1 MMLLLFAFLLG
12 FVAASPPSIVY
23 VLMDDVGFADV
34 SYNNPAQTIPTVNI
48 DNLSKQGVR
57 LTHHY
62 SHSTCSPSRAALMTG
77 RYASNTGITFP
88 LITGTPAALDPSF
101 PTLPQKL
108 RTLGYQ
114 AHMVGKWHLGSSI
127 WASTPVGRGFQSFT
141 GEFITDIDSYTK
153 RLYGLV
159 GQTTPPTPPTPV
171 ALDWIHAYE
180 NQTFQHFAEPRHPTY
195 TLTENAISIMKD
207 HKKNHGD
214 EPLFLYVAFTAAHSP
229 LQVLPEHEAACAH
242 LPHLWR
248 RQFCGMVVGVDEAI
262 KNISNAIKPNLGN
275 NSLLIVVSDN
285 GGSTWFGGGNTPL
298 RSGKTT
304 PFEGGVRTPA
314 FIVDYTPH
322 QEYIGNKGRNWDGL
336 MHISDWFPTLYS
348 IAGGDAS
355 TLPNLDGKDLSA
367 ALRTDAASPRTEML
381 VELYVP
387 GEFSFADEQM
397 WSYRRGNWKLILG
410 DIRDPNWYFEST
422 ADHMNSTDVSP
433 TGVRAQYEPQ
443 IRALEA
449 QFGQAPFDSTRVI
462 ITHAQ
467 AHRAYVTFARTHGF
481 PNGQTMLF
489 DLSTDPTEQ
498 HNVAAD
504 HLDKVAEL
512 KAAAKHYFDTRYLP
526 VQPYWKTVPPAV
538 WAASLVAGDCSMNP
552 NIPHGGFCRF
562 VHPWLPAGTDPR
574 TVPSFPP
581 L

>member
-1 MMLLLFAFLLG
+1 MMLLLFTVLLG

-34 SYNNPAQTIPTVNI
+34 SYNNPAQTIPTVNL

-77 RYASNTGITFP
+77 RYASNNGITFP
-88 LITGTPAALDPSF
+88 LVTGTPAGLEPSF
-101 PTLPQKL
+101 PTLPEKL

-114 AHMVGKWHLGSSI
+114 AHMVGKWHLGSSM
-127 WASTPVGRGFQSFT
+127 WTSSPVGRGFQSFT

-153 RLYGLV
+153 KLYGLV
-159 GQTTPPTPPTPV
+159 HQNPAPFPPSPPQPV
-171 ALDWIHAYE
+171 GLDWIHAYE
-180 NQTFQHFAEPRHPTY
+180 NRTYQHFAEPRHPTY

-207 HKKNHGD
+207 HKKNHRD

-229 LQVLPEHEAACAH
+229 LQALPEHEAACAH
-242 LPHLWR
+242 IPHLWR

-298 RSGKTT
+298 RSGKNT

-314 FIVDYTPH
+314 FVVDYTPH
-322 QEYIGNKGRNWDGL
+322 QEYIGDKGRNWDGL
-336 MHISDWFPTLYS
+336 MHISDWFPTLYT

-355 TLPNLDGKDLSA
+355 TIPHLDGKDLSA
-367 ALRTDAASPRTEML
+367 ALRTNDASPRTEML

-387 GEFSFADEQM
+387 GEFAFPDEDM
-397 WSYRRGNWKLILG
+397 IAYRKGNYKLISG
-410 DIRDPNWYFEST
+410 DLRDPNWYFEST
-422 ADHMNSTDVSP
+422 ADHMNSTDPSTVRP
-433 TGVRAQYEPQ
+433 TFENQ
-443 IRALEA
+443 IRTLEA
-449 QFGQAPFDSTRVI
+449 GFGQAPFDSSRVV

-467 AHRAYVTFARTHGF
+467 AMRAYVTANRDKTL
-481 PNGQTMLF
+481 LF
-489 DLSTDPTEQ
+489 DVVADPGEHHDLS
-498 HNVAAD
+498 AA
-504 HLDKVAEL
+504 LPAVVAEL
-512 KAAAKHYFDTRYLP
+512 RAAALPYFTGRYP
-526 VQPYWKTVPPAV
+526 FQPYWLTVPPLT
-538 WAASLVAGDCSMNP
+538 WATHLQAGDCSMNP
-552 NIPHGGFCRF
+552 LIGTTPCRF
-562 VHPWLPAGTDPR
+562 VHPYLPDNQNPR
-574 TVPSFPP
+574 LVPVQAVTG
-581 L
+581 